1 MRVAPWIAA
10 MLVLVAV
17 SSPASTFFFEENRG
31 QAGFIMPM
39 MTDSYVDV
47 SLKLDEMSIDDV
59 DIDGTV
65 FQQVSTPG
73 VMLPND
79 KGAPNLPGFGRF
91 IAVPNGAVPRLEIL
105 SMKSQVFRG
114 IDVLPAAEIPLDTDD
129 SPAVYV
135 KDEAIYA
142 TDANYPENPV
152 RLSGLMSL
160 RGVDAVMLG
169 IMPFQY
175 NPVTRELIAYTDI
188 EVRVVFEGGSGT
200 FGEDRLR
207 NRYWEPVL
215 AANLMNYE
223 SLPEPQFRVPDTRD
237 TDYEYV
243 VICPDDPVYTAW
255 ADSIAQFRCDQG
267 IDAGVVTL
275 TETGAT
281 ASSIESW
288 INAAY
293 ASPTPPVAILLLGD
307 YVASG
312 GTTGVTSPIYDNY
325 CVSDNIYGDIDA
337 DHLPE
342 IAMARMTANPSNV
355 ERLVR
360 KAIDYERNPPTNPGF
375 YQNPVVACGWEDDRW
390 FQLCAEI
397 IYGFL
402 ANVHGKTPVR
412 EYAICSG
419 TPGGAWSTAANT
431 RMITDYFGP
440 GGLGYVPGTSGHLT
454 DWGGNAD
461 RLNADMNSG
470 AFLVQHR
477 DHGSWTGWD
486 HPHYYISDMAGLTN
500 TDLPF
505 VFSINC
511 LTGIYDWSGECFTE
525 AFHRHEHGA
534 LGLIAASESS
544 YSFVNDTF
552 VFGMYDEMWPEFDP
566 GYPAAARF
574 NESVGELRPA
584 FANASGKHYLAASN
598 WPSNP
603 AQKKVTYNLFHMHGD
618 AFTRLYSEVP
628 QPLTVAHEGALS
640 APTAPGVAKLTI
652 TKANYY
658 RYVEEVPVIYPGT
671 HTIVPSTIPVSAAT
685 DVTVT
690 IWDSEGAPKPDVV
703 VTISGRGVLPVSD
716 TTDANGEA
724 VITVTAQ
731 YGEDLSVVGRTIGES
746 YDCLSDVLPVTGAL
760 DFTTVDVEASVA
772 SIGLYGALTPYY
784 EGLIEANASHT
795 GFYLMVDGC
804 GVSDQAFS
812 GGGTTASLLATPT
825 STGVISTAVC
835 KEGFN
840 VYLEDIDVQIVYG
853 QLAGSVFDEVSVP
866 IVGAAVKG
874 YPAGSDTTGATPL
887 FQDVSDAAG
896 GYDMGMDIDIGY
908 YDVYASKFGYL
919 PVHEEAFVQC
929 GANAVDFYLRRS
941 RCIARTTGSCM
952 PRRRPIR

>member
-10 MLVLVAV
+10 ALVLVAV
-17 SSPASTFFFEENRG
+17 SSPAGTYFFEENRG
-31 QAGFIMPM
+31 QAGLIMPM

-47 SLKLDEMSIDDV
+47 SLKLDQMSIDDV
-59 DIDGTV
+59 DGTV
-65 FQQVSTPG
+65 FQQISIPG

-105 SMKSQVFRG
+105 SMKSQVFHG

-129 SPAVYV
+129 SPPVYV

-142 TDANYPENPV
+142 TDAYYPESSV
-152 RLSGLMSL
+152 RLSELTSM

-169 IMPFQY
+169 ITPFQY

-188 EVRVVFEGGSGT
+188 EVRVTFEGGDGT

-223 SLPEPQFRVPDTRD
+223 SLPEPEFGAPDTRD

-255 ADSIAQFRCDQG
+255 ADSIAQFRLDQG

-281 ASSIESW
+281 ASAIESW
-288 INAAY
+288 IDAAY

-307 YVASG
+307 YVTDG
-312 GTTGVTSPIYDNY
+312 GTTGVTSPTYDNY
-325 CVSDNIYGDIDA
+325 CVSDNIYGDIDG

-342 IAMARMTANPSNV
+342 IVMARMTANPSNV

-360 KAIDYERNPPTNPGF
+360 KAIDYERSPPTNPGF
-375 YQNPVVACGWEDDRW
+375 YQNPIVACGWEDDRW

-397 IYGFL
+397 VYGFL

-412 EYAICSG
+412 EYAICTG

-470 AFLVQHR
+470 AFILQHR

-486 HPHYYISDMAGLTN
+486 HPDYHIDDMAGLSN

-511 LTGIYDWSGECFTE
+511 LTGTYNWSGECFTE
-525 AFHRHEHGA
+525 AFHRHEYGA

-552 VFGMYDEMWPEFDP
+552 VFGMYARSSCCRFRQWIPRVQFQADATHCRSWPTP
-566 GYPAAARF
+566 
-574 NESVGELRPA
+574 
-584 FANASGKHYLAASN
+584 
-598 WPSNP
+598 
-603 AQKKVTYNLFHMHGD
+603 
-618 AFTRLYSEVP
+618 
-628 QPLTVAHEGALS
+628 
-640 APTAPGVAKLTI
+640 
-652 TKANYY
+652 
-658 RYVEEVPVIYPGT
+658 
-671 HTIVPSTIPVSAAT
+671 
-685 DVTVT
+685 
-690 IWDSEGAPKPDVV
+690 
-703 VTISGRGVLPVSD
+703 RG
-716 TTDANGEA
+716 
-724 VITVTAQ
+724 Q
-731 YGEDLSVVGRTIGES
+731 
-746 YDCLSDVLPVTGAL
+746 
-760 DFTTVDVEASVA
+760 
-772 SIGLYGALTPYY
+772 
-784 EGLIEANASHT
+784 H
-795 GFYLMVDGC
+795 
-804 GVSDQAFS
+804 
-812 GGGTTASLLATPT
+812 
-825 STGVISTAVC
+825 
-835 KEGFN
+835 
-840 VYLEDIDVQIVYG
+840 
-853 QLAGSVFDEVSVP
+853 
-866 IVGAAVKG
+866 
-874 YPAGSDTTGATPL
+874 
-887 FQDVSDAAG
+887 
-896 GYDMGMDIDIGY
+896 
-908 YDVYASKFGYL
+908 
-919 PVHEEAFVQC
+919 
-929 GANAVDFYLRRS
+929 
-941 RCIARTTGSCM
+941 
-952 PRRRPIR
+952 PRH